1 MSESQGQKIYLE
13 QIEEN
18 KVFFKFFKSETD
30 DGLASCSNFDERP
43 TPEELE
49 MDTPVL
55 SEINHLRGK
64 ITNEQLKAI
73 KDVLDRIF
81 RIRTLFRDIK
91 QISGAVI
98 LLNAK

>member
-1 MSESQGQKIYLE
+1 
-13 QIEEN
+13 
-18 KVFFKFFKSETD
+18 
-30 DGLASCSNFDERP
+30 
-43 TPEELE
+43 

-98 LLNAK
+98 FLNTK